1 MTTKLAPDWYFLEA
15 ANDYGNGEGEEH
27 FPTMQLAKEAS
38 EKYKKLAK
46 EKGLEEYPERIF
58 EQRCLPAG
66 DYFVGD
72 PIEVIEDYENK
83 DKWPAE
89 KNDVLLLEDGTYFA
103 LFKAALGPGKY
114 HDEVNRFYE
123 TKSGDF
129 FIYPLDLLD
138 EEKCWDLVEEDK
150 AHIFDFEFAFDVGYN
165 RQCEGCIDFGPVALF
180 TGKESWLEVDDDEE
194 EE

>member
-83 DKWPAE
+83 DKWPAY
-89 KNDVLLLEDGTYFA
+89 KNDVLLLDDGTYFA

-129 FIYPLDLLD
+129 SML
-138 EEKCWDLVEEDK
+138 
-150 AHIFDFEFAFDVGYN
+150 AHK
-165 RQCEGCIDFGPVALF
+165 
-180 TGKESWLEVDDDEE
+180 KE
-194 EE
+194 